1 MVDSLWVLE
10 RAPSTPTP
18 GPHRRVTWQHTT
30 AGGCSRFAGRNSR
43 RSLAL
48 VVGSGVLSTPE
59 KGLLPNLMDGAKS
72 RSPART
78 AAGIALTLVQYVR
91 SDPIPFGPAVA
102 SPFPCVW
109 RRPRLAMAGAGIAD
123 KQGASLKPF
132 EYCKVIITYHLIF
145 GMGKRIFS
153 DALPPRSFL
162 SGSPSVG
169 NARPRE
175 GRSVPKSLRGSRAV
189 HGYSRPPIR
198 QPPRVVRIRG

>member
-1 MVDSLWVLE
+1 MVVSLSLLQL
-10 RAPSTPTP
+10 APSTSRP
-18 GPHRRVTWQHTT
+18 GLHRRVTWQPET
-30 AGGCSRFAGRNSR
+30 AGGSSRFAGIPPDVPW
-43 RSLAL
+43 LGGL
-48 VVGSGVLSTPE
+48 GEWSTLDPGERTLITAWTARKSVPSEAKCWHRPE
-59 KGLLPNLMDGAKS
+59 SSTVCTFG
-72 RSPART
+72 
-78 AAGIALTLVQYVR
+78 
-91 SDPIPFGPAVA
+91 PIQFGPAVA

-109 RRPRLAMAGAGIAD
+109 RRPRLAVAGAGIAD

-132 EYCKVIITYHLIF
+132 EYCKVIITCHLIF

-169 NARPRE
+169 NAGPRE

>member
-1 MVDSLWVLE
+1 VEYSRPLRTTLQ
-10 RAPSTPTP
+10 
-18 GPHRRVTWQHTT
+18 PHGRR
-30 AGGCSRFAGRNSR
+30 
-43 RSLAL
+43 
-48 VVGSGVLSTPE
+48 E
-59 KGLLPNLMDGAKS
+59 S

-91 SDPIPFGPAVA
+91 SAPIPFGPAVA

-109 RRPRLAMAGAGIAD
+109 RRPRLAVAGAGIAD

-169 NARPRE
+169 NAGPRE